1 MIQAYMKNRYLTLL
15 LFVILVV
22 SQNALAQLKTIISG
36 TIENATPNDS
46 VQITY
51 DPTYVSK
58 RTITHKVPVLQ
69 NQFKV
74 ELVLDKSRCI
84 NFSYQSQSLQLFV
97 EPEDNL
103 NLQFKSSN
111 LFDIAYSGKGSDN
124 NMCYKKFNDQF
135 QNDFNVATMEEQ
147 MKSTGIDEFE
157 IKIFDN
163 RRKHKKFIIDYP
175 SKVLL
180 TQSFVAFMDNH
191 IKYNYLHHLLSYPI
205 VNANKSNT
213 ITTVT
218 ALPKVMLESIDKKT
232 VNVPEALISDAYRGF
247 VIRFVTYFASELNGF
262 NKFTDFNLS
271 ADKKYVI
278 ASEYFKGE
286 PLLYYLSNF
295 MLDMGEKL
303 HPETVKRIY
312 TEMEKANPKSEYTI
326 IVKQTLGKWMKTK
339 LPKDKEVKQ
348 DIASSDFKLMGVD
361 GKEFSIADFKGKVV
375 YVDFWA
381 SWCGPCREQF
391 PYSKQLHDKLTE
403 KQKKDIVFLYISI
416 DNTVEIWKNAMLKYN
431 LEGEH
436 GLSSGGW
443 NSAAAKYYKLTSIP
457 RYMLIDKKGN
467 VVDPNAKRPSDENIF
482 QDIINLF

>member
-1 MIQAYMKNRYLTLL
+1 MKNKYFTSLL
-15 LFVILVV
+15 LFAVPV
-22 SQNALAQLKTIISG
+22 SQNLAAQIKTIVSG
-36 TIENATPNDS
+36 TIENAAPNDS

-51 DPTYVSK
+51 DPTYISK
-58 RTITHKVPVLQ
+58 RTITYKVPVLQ

-74 ELVLDKSRCI
+74 EFAIDKSRCI
-84 NFSYQSQSLQLFV
+84 NLSYQSQSLQLFV

-103 NLQFKSSN
+103 ILKFKSGN
-111 LFDIAYSGKGSDN
+111 LLDIAYSGKGSDN
-124 NMCYKKFNDQF
+124 NTCYKKFNDQF
-135 QNDFNVATMEEQ
+135 QNDFNVASMEEQ

-163 RRKHKKFIIDYP
+163 RKKHKKFFADYP
-175 SKVLL
+175 AKVLL
-180 TQSFVAFMDNH
+180 TQAFSAFMENH

-213 ITTVT
+213 ITTVSP
-218 ALPKVMLESIDKKT
+218 LPKVMVESIDKKT
-232 VNVPEALISDAYRGF
+232 VSVPEALISDAYRGF
-247 VIRFVTYFASELNGF
+247 ITRFVTYFASELNGF
-262 NKFTDFNLS
+262 NKFNDFNLS

-278 ASEYFKGE
+278 ASDYFKGE

-312 TEMEKANPKSEYTI
+312 TEMEKSNPKSEYTI
-326 IVKQTLGKWMKTK
+326 IVKEVLGKWMKTK
-339 LPKDKEVKQ
+339 LPKDKEGKL
-348 DIASSDFKLMGVD
+348 DIASPDFKLMAVD

-391 PYSKQLHDKLTE
+391 PYSKQLHDKLTD
-403 KQKKDIVFLYISI
+403 KQKKDVVFLYISI
-416 DNTVEIWKNAMLKYN
+416 DNTEEIWKKALSNYK

-443 NSAAAKYYKLTSIP
+443 NSFVAKYYKINSIP
-457 RYMLIDKKGN
+457 RYLLIDKKGN

-482 QDIINLF
+482 QDILNLLQ